1 MLLRYLPTSAVSLI
15 PYAGSFVA
23 LLDVL
28 FIFRRDQRCIHDHLA
43 GTVVVKI

>member
-1 MLLRYLPTSAVSLI
+1 VSLI